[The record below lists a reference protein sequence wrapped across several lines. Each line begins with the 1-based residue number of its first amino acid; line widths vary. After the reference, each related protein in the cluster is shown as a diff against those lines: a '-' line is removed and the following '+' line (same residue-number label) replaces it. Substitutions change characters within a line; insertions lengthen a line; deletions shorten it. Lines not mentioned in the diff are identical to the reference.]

1 MRRFALALLVL
12 LAAVA
17 LVTAGCSEGDT
28 TATPETVVG
37 EIPTTG
43 GDGACDV
50 PACELQGDAT
60 AGKAIFLGASGCGAC
75 HTLAD
80 AGTTGAVGPNLD
92 DAQPSYERAAVT
104 VTNGRGGMPAFGGQL
119 SDQEI
124 ADVSQYI
131 ADATAG

>member
-17 LVTAGCSEGDT
+17 LVSAGCSEGDT

-43 GDGACDV
+43 GDECDV
-50 PACELQGDAT
+50 AACELEGDPG
-60 AGKAIFLGASGCGAC
+60 AGKAIFVGASGCGAC

-80 AGTTGAVGPNLD
+80 AGTSGAVGPNLD

-104 VTNGRGGMPAFGGQL
+104 ITNGRGGMPAFGGQL